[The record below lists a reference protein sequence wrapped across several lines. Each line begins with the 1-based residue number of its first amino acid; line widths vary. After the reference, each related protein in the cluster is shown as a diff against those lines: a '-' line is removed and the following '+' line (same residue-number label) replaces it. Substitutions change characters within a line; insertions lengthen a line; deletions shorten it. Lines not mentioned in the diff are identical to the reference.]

1 MQAIL
6 ACMDQW
12 SNSAILIWQWYGHAS
27 IPSLYP
33 RQVLGT
39 QLLTLKQR
47 ESSLFTPGRATAV
60 ARGVLL
66 GSAPHQLA
74 VQIQVAPGCLG
85 TRLGTGI
92 NARSRPCLLLHAQYP
107 QSHLP
112 SSLQIHGKSKT
123 NLPFPGPMS
132 VQQGRCMFGHHPNCT
147 LLA

>member
-1 MQAIL
+1 
-6 ACMDQW
+6 MDQW

-33 RQVLGT
+33 RQVSGT

-92 NARSRPCLLLHAQYP
+92 SARSRPCLLLHAQYP

-112 SSLQIHGKSKT
+112 SSPNSLKVQNKLT
-123 NLPFPGPMS
+123 FPRAHVSPARP
-132 VQQGRCMFGHHPNCT
+132 VHVWAPP
-147 LLA
+147 